1 MLVQCFCIAQVVL
14 EAIELDNTFDAVQ
27 SSNDPYDRRFLERP
41 VTNDNTKLLHPPR
54 PGPIN
59 NSGLIHHNH
68 SKVYNKHHYI
78 AIKIYPDI
86 LYFTIACILIMI
98 LFQQI

>member
-1 MLVQCFCIAQVVL
+1 MLVQCFFITQVVL

-68 SKVYNKHHYI
+68 SKVYN
-78 AIKIYPDI
+78 
-86 LYFTIACILIMI
+86 
-98 LFQQI
+98 